1 VKRNKAIEKLTRLR
15 QGYGVA
21 GKLREEEKLKTGLR
35 LGGKLKFGTG
45 RTRRGKRCDE
55 SDK

>member
-1 VKRNKAIEKLTRLR
+1 VRRNKAIEKLTRLR

-35 LGGKLKFGTG
+35 FGGKLKFGTG